1 MSTGELQS
9 RCRPAQCTQIVP
21 CQLQTRALWCG
32 DHDLELIRLSSVFP
46 ATLDSQPLQM
56 QKRISEMFAPLLAVV
71 QQRDTEAQRLQ
82 TASERNEAL
91 NKQAADEQKAESKDC
106 SWLLSPYFM
115 LVSGLRPTLAWTIR
129 HHPLAAPRVPRGCP
143 PTKAEREGFERIS
156 FFRHSLHPSLCSGP
170 RPFFFSLSPS
180 SLRCLFLFR
189 SLTTSS
195 SSCRLSRP
203 HLCFSLSSIYVSVFA
218 LSISLSTHLCLL
230 FRPLSLNVISLILIV
245 SVAVCLSSLSSV
257 CRPLFSLLSVSP
269 LSLSVLCRSFSRFS
283 FVVSDHFLPPSI
295 SLLLPLSYFSSTP
308 PPFLIFICSYL
319 LCPSIFS
326 FLLHLLAIFSSRG
339 LSLSLPT
346 SLKYHSS
353 RKRPTCSRGYL
364 RSPCSP
370 TSLLLSM
377 GM

>member
-115 LVSGLRPTLAWTIR
+115 LVSGLRPTHTRLDNQATPTCSPKSPKR
-129 HHPLAAPRVPRGCP
+129 LPTQSGARGIC
-143 PTKAEREGFERIS
+143 KNFILS
-156 FFRHSLHPSLCSGP
+156 SLPPSLALLRASSFLFLALP
-170 RPFFFSLSPS
+170 LLSTLSVSVSLSHH
-180 SLRCLFLFR
+180 LKQFL
-189 SLTTSS
+189 STLSPTSVF
-195 SSCRLSRP
+195 LP
-203 HLCFSLSSIYVSVFA
+203 LLHLCFCLRSLDIAFHSSLFVVPPSLTQCY
-218 LSISLSTHLCLL
+218 ISHSYCLCC
-230 FRPLSLNVISLILIV
+230 
-245 SVAVCLSSLSSV
+245 CLSFLPLL

-319 LCPSIFS
+319 LCPSIFFISPPSSCYILLSRPLS
-326 FLLHLLAIFSSRG
+326 FLANKLEIS
-339 LSLSLPT
+339 
-346 SLKYHSS
+346 
-353 RKRPTCSRGYL
+353 
-364 RSPCSP
+364 
-370 TSLLLSM
+370 
-377 GM
+377 

>member
-129 HHPLAAPRVPRGCP
+129 QHPLAAPRVPRGCP
-143 PTKAEREGFERIS
+143 PKAEREGFARIS
-156 FFRHSLHPSLCSGP
+156 LFRHSLHPSLCSGP

-269 LSLSVLCRSFSRFS
+269 LSLSLFS
-283 FVVSDHFLPPSI
+283 VAPSLA
-295 SLLLPLSYFSSTP
+295 SLLLFLTTFCLHPYLSFFLYLISRPLLLPSLYLYV
-308 PPFLIFICSYL
+308 LIYYVL
-319 LCPSIFS
+319 PYFS